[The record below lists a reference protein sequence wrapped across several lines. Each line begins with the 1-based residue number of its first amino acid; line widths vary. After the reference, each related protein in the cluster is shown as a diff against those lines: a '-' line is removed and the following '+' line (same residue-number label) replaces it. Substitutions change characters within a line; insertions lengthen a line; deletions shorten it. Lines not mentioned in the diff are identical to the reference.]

1 MTLVALMAEP
11 KEQLEYSLSRYLA
24 APEIPVMPS
33 RFLSIPLELRVL
45 IYEQLF
51 SSYTIRHGFG
61 TTSTNHI
68 AILLTCHQIYNEAWR
83 HLPLNVDMQF
93 RGTEAM
99 LDMLMSVDQSIVTRI
114 RHIKVK
120 AFPFPLYAARQSHY
134 PIFYF
139 NNALSLLPGLHLE
152 RLVVEDSFH
161 GFGLVDGWRDVVTY
175 FDIEALLKSDAWK
188 ELVYITPNTDFLASG
203 YDHRRKRVAQ
213 PENWNALLKERDG
226 EESGAEVQMW
236 IKPDPPTSGA
246 SREGIVA
253 QPWSAEPG
261 HVVIENRKAAGPDQ
275 DLKGE
280 VTIVARRGKK
290 VRYVQTGM
298 SEKRTW
304 KELKESEEVL
314 KREGQSHGFSYLIA
328 LLTPARH

>member
-1 MTLVALMAEP
+1 MPNMAALALKAES

-24 APEIPVMPS
+24 APDISVVPS
-33 RFLSIPLELRVL
+33 KLLSIPVELRVL

-51 SSYTIRHGFG
+51 SSYTVRHGFG
-61 TTSTNHI
+61 TTSTNNA
-68 AILLTCHQIYNEAWR
+68 AILLTCHQIYDEAWR
-83 HLPLNVDMQF
+83 HLPLNVYMHF
-93 RGTEAM
+93 RGTETM

-114 RHIKVK
+114 RHIQVK

-134 PIFYF
+134 HIFYF

-213 PENWNALLKERDG
+213 PENWDALLKERDG
-226 EESGAEVQMW
+226 EESGAEVQMF
-236 IKPDPPTSGA
+236 IKPDPPTFGA

-253 QPWSAEPG
+253 RPWSAKPG
-261 HVVIENRKAAGPDQ
+261 HEVIENWRVAGPDQ

-280 VTIVARRGKK
+280 VTIVARRGK
-290 VRYVQTGM
+290 VSYVQTGM
-298 SEKRTW
+298 SEKRSW
-304 KELKESEEVL
+304 KELKDSEDVL
-314 KREGQSHGFSYLIA
+314 KREGQSHESSYLVT
-328 LLTPARH
+328 LSP